1 MDDEGAVAVS
11 RLAAA
16 LVALVAIACFLIE
29 AASQEAPLDSD
40 ECPHVGTP
48 IECAQAHDHR

>member
-1 MDDEGAVAVS
+1 VS

-40 ECPHVGTP
+40 ECLHAGTP
-48 IECAQAHDHR
+48 TECAQAHNHR